1 LIVNVCRITDNG
13 QGLAK
18 FGNLKIVCPEPLM
31 IEKLMIKIRT
41 KSPIEKLP
49 PELKPNSE
57 LMNIVITSAQILPNP
72 MLPAGL
78 LVGFNLRH
86 LNINL

>member
-1 LIVNVCRITDNG
+1 VFFPSCHFIFDFRRVSAELATNG

-18 FGNLKIVCPEPLM
+18 FGNLKIVCPEPMML
-31 IEKLMIKIRT
+31 EKLMIKIRT

-72 MLPAGL
+72 M
-78 LVGFNLRH
+78 FKQHLR
-86 LNINL
+86 